1 MLPTSLLTASSNHYS
16 KTQSQSAEAYRRIK
30 EMIIMLELEPA
41 APIDES
47 RLSED
52 LGIGRTPV
60 REALL
65 RLQQEHLLIILPRR
79 GTIVADLNARDLQK
93 FFEIR
98 LQLEPYSIRLAA
110 QRATRADIA
119 RMEEW
124 SERAA
129 EIIHTGDAHEL
140 LTIDHQG
147 HTLFGEATHNEF
159 LAEMLDRVRFPILRL
174 SYWIASQHRLDR
186 LPEKI
191 EQLRQ
196 IVIAIKQRDADCAEQ
211 LIYEHIAIFE
221 DELLAIL

>member
-1 MLPTSLLTASSNHYS
+1 MLPTSMLTASANRHA

-41 APIDES
+41 APIDEL
-47 RLSED
+47 RLSSE
-52 LGIGRTPV
+52 LGIGRTPI

-93 FFEIR
+93 FFEIC
-98 LQLEPYSIRLAA
+98 LKLEPYGIRLAA

-119 RMEEW
+119 AMEEW
-124 SERAA
+124 SQRAA
-129 EIIHTGDAHEL
+129 EVICQGDCHAL
-140 LTIDHQG
+140 LTIDHEG
-147 HTLFGEATHNEF
+147 HTIFAEATHNEF
-159 LAEMLDRVRFPILRL
+159 LVEMLDRARFPILRL
-174 SYWIASQHRLDR
+174 SYWIATQHRLDA

-196 IVIAIKQRDADCAEQ
+196 IVIAIKQHDADCAEQ
-211 LIYEHIAIFE
+211 LIYQHIARFE
-221 DELLAIL
+221 EELREIL

>member
-1 MLPTSLLTASSNHYS
+1 MLPTSMLTAASNHYS

-30 EMIIMLELEPA
+30 EMIITLALEPA
-41 APIDES
+41 APIDEA
-47 RLSED
+47 RLSAE
-52 LGIGRTPV
+52 LGIGRTPI

-98 LQLEPYSIRLAA
+98 LKLEPYAIRLAV

-124 SERAA
+124 SRRAA
-129 EIIHTGDAHEL
+129 EVIRTDDSHQL
-140 LTIDHQG
+140 LSIDDEG
-147 HTLFGEATHNEF
+147 HTLLAEAAHNEF

-174 SYWIASQHRLDR
+174 SYWIASQHQLEL
-186 LPEKI
+186 LPEKV

-211 LIYEHIAIFE
+211 LIFEHIATFE
-221 DELLAIL
+221 EELLAIL